1 MDAITSTDWILLAI
15 LLASL
20 VLGAWRGLVY
30 EVMSVIG
37 WLAAFVLA
45 QWFAADV
52 AARLPMQSAG
62 DSLRYAA
69 GFVLVFIASVFVAG
83 LISALLRKMI
93 TVIGLQVGVLFTGAI
108 LTETIFS
115 WPGVGKWLIESISRR
130 DYPALQ
136 GGVEYFTAERV
147 ALAPDCLVGQPS
159 RRTAAGGGDCGYDPG
174 NALASG
180 QCASGIRH
188 GALCIPQDVTG
199 RTERRASPA
208 ICPACCGGRSG
219 Q

>member
-1 MDAITSTDWILLAI
+1 MDAITSTDWILLVI

-20 VLGAWRGLVY
+20 VIGAWRGLVY

-93 TVIGLQVGVLFTGAI
+93 TVIGLRPVDRLLGAGFGVFRGVILLLALTVVFQLTSMTQTDWWQQSKGGPVLTALLKGLKPILPERFGAY
-108 LTETIFS
+108 L
-115 WPGVGKWLIESISRR
+115 
-130 DYPALQ
+130 
-136 GGVEYFTAERV
+136 
-147 ALAPDCLVGQPS
+147 PD
-159 RRTAAGGGDCGYDPG
+159 
-174 NALASG
+174 
-180 QCASGIRH
+180 
-188 GALCIPQDVTG
+188 
-199 RTERRASPA
+199 
-208 ICPACCGGRSG
+208 
-219 Q
+219 

>member
-20 VLGAWRGLVY
+20 VLGAWRGLVF

-83 LISALLRKMI
+83 LISALLRKVI
-93 TVIGLQVGVLFTGAI
+93 TVIGLRPVDRLLGAGFGVFRGLI
-108 LTETIFS
+108 L
-115 WPGVGKWLIESISRR
+115 LL
-130 DYPALQ
+130 ALTVVLQLTSMAQNDWWQQSQ
-136 GGVEYFTAERV
+136 GGPVLTALLKGLKPILPERV
-147 ALAPDCLVGQPS
+147 GANLPD
-159 RRTAAGGGDCGYDPG
+159 
-174 NALASG
+174 
-180 QCASGIRH
+180 
-188 GALCIPQDVTG
+188 
-199 RTERRASPA
+199 
-208 ICPACCGGRSG
+208 
-219 Q
+219 

>member
-20 VLGAWRGLVY
+20 VMGAWRGLVY

-83 LISALLRKMI
+83 LISALLRKVI
-93 TVIGLQVGVLFTGAI
+93 TVIGLRPVDRLLGAGFGVFRGVI
-108 LTETIFS
+108 L
-115 WPGVGKWLIESISRR
+115 LL
-130 DYPALQ
+130 ALTVVLQLTSMTQNDWWQQSQ
-136 GGVEYFTAERV
+136 GGPVLTALLKGLKPILPERFG
-147 ALAPDCLVGQPS
+147 AYLPD
-159 RRTAAGGGDCGYDPG
+159 
-174 NALASG
+174 
-180 QCASGIRH
+180 
-188 GALCIPQDVTG
+188 
-199 RTERRASPA
+199 
-208 ICPACCGGRSG
+208 
-219 Q
+219 

>member
-1 MDAITSTDWILLAI
+1 MEAITSTDWILLAI

-20 VLGAWRGLVY
+20 VMGAWRGLVY

-83 LISALLRKMI
+83 LISALLRKVI
-93 TVIGLQVGVLFTGAI
+93 TVIGLRPVDRLLGAGFGVFRGVILLLALTVVLQLTSMTQNDWWQQSKGGPVLTALLKGLKPILPERFGAY
-108 LTETIFS
+108 L
-115 WPGVGKWLIESISRR
+115 
-130 DYPALQ
+130 
-136 GGVEYFTAERV
+136 
-147 ALAPDCLVGQPS
+147 PD
-159 RRTAAGGGDCGYDPG
+159 
-174 NALASG
+174 
-180 QCASGIRH
+180 
-188 GALCIPQDVTG
+188 
-199 RTERRASPA
+199 
-208 ICPACCGGRSG
+208 
-219 Q
+219 

>member
-1 MDAITSTDWILLAI
+1 MEAITSTDWILLAI

-20 VLGAWRGLVY
+20 VMGAWRGLVY

-83 LISALLRKMI
+83 LISALLRKVI
-93 TVIGLQVGVLFTGAI
+93 TVIGLRPVDRLLGAGFGVFRGLI
-108 LTETIFS
+108 L
-115 WPGVGKWLIESISRR
+115 LL
-130 DYPALQ
+130 ALTVVLQLTSMAQNDWWQQSQ
-136 GGVEYFTAERV
+136 GGPVLTALLKGLKPILPERFG
-147 ALAPDCLVGQPS
+147 AYLPD
-159 RRTAAGGGDCGYDPG
+159 
-174 NALASG
+174 
-180 QCASGIRH
+180 
-188 GALCIPQDVTG
+188 
-199 RTERRASPA
+199 
-208 ICPACCGGRSG
+208 
-219 Q
+219 

>member
-20 VLGAWRGLVY
+20 VLGAWRGLVF

-83 LISALLRKMI
+83 LISALLRKVI
-93 TVIGLQVGVLFTGAI
+93 TVIGLRPVDRLLGAGFGVFRGLI
-108 LTETIFS
+108 L
-115 WPGVGKWLIESISRR
+115 LL
-130 DYPALQ
+130 ALTVVLQLTSMAQNDWWQQSQ
-136 GGVEYFTAERV
+136 GGPVLTALLKGLKPILPERFG
-147 ALAPDCLVGQPS
+147 AYLPD
-159 RRTAAGGGDCGYDPG
+159 
-174 NALASG
+174 
-180 QCASGIRH
+180 
-188 GALCIPQDVTG
+188 
-199 RTERRASPA
+199 
-208 ICPACCGGRSG
+208 
-219 Q
+219 

>member
-20 VLGAWRGLVY
+20 VLGAWRGLVF

-83 LISALLRKMI
+83 LISALLRTVI
-93 TVIGLQVGVLFTGAI
+93 TVIGLRPVDRLLGAGFGVFRGLI
-108 LTETIFS
+108 L
-115 WPGVGKWLIESISRR
+115 LL
-130 DYPALQ
+130 ALTVVLQLTSMAQNDWWQQSQ
-136 GGVEYFTAERV
+136 GGPVLTALLKGLKPILPERFG
-147 ALAPDCLVGQPS
+147 AYLPD
-159 RRTAAGGGDCGYDPG
+159 
-174 NALASG
+174 
-180 QCASGIRH
+180 
-188 GALCIPQDVTG
+188 
-199 RTERRASPA
+199 
-208 ICPACCGGRSG
+208 
-219 Q
+219 

>member
-15 LLASL
+15 LMASL

-83 LISALLRKMI
+83 LISALLRKVI
-93 TVIGLQVGVLFTGAI
+93 TVIGLRPVDRLLGAGFGVFRGVI
-108 LTETIFS
+108 L
-115 WPGVGKWLIESISRR
+115 LL
-130 DYPALQ
+130 ALTVVLQLTSMTQNDWWQQSQ
-136 GGVEYFTAERV
+136 GGPVLTALLKGLKPILPERFG
-147 ALAPDCLVGQPS
+147 AYLPD
-159 RRTAAGGGDCGYDPG
+159 
-174 NALASG
+174 
-180 QCASGIRH
+180 
-188 GALCIPQDVTG
+188 
-199 RTERRASPA
+199 
-208 ICPACCGGRSG
+208 
-219 Q
+219 

>member
-1 MDAITSTDWILLAI
+1 MDAITSTDWILLVI

-20 VLGAWRGLVY
+20 VMGAWRGLVY

-93 TVIGLQVGVLFTGAI
+93 TVIGLRPVDRLLGAGFGVFRGVILLLALTVVFQLTSMTQTDWWQQSKGGPVLTALLKGLKPILPERFGAY
-108 LTETIFS
+108 L
-115 WPGVGKWLIESISRR
+115 
-130 DYPALQ
+130 
-136 GGVEYFTAERV
+136 
-147 ALAPDCLVGQPS
+147 PD
-159 RRTAAGGGDCGYDPG
+159 
-174 NALASG
+174 
-180 QCASGIRH
+180 
-188 GALCIPQDVTG
+188 
-199 RTERRASPA
+199 
-208 ICPACCGGRSG
+208 
-219 Q
+219 

>member
-20 VLGAWRGLVY
+20 VMGAWRGLVY

-83 LISALLRKMI
+83 LISALLRKVI
-93 TVIGLQVGVLFTGAI
+93 TVIGLRPVDRLLGAGFGVFRGVILLLALTVVLQLTSMTQNDWWQQSKGGPVLTALLKGLKPILPERFGAY
-108 LTETIFS
+108 L
-115 WPGVGKWLIESISRR
+115 
-130 DYPALQ
+130 
-136 GGVEYFTAERV
+136 
-147 ALAPDCLVGQPS
+147 PD
-159 RRTAAGGGDCGYDPG
+159 
-174 NALASG
+174 
-180 QCASGIRH
+180 
-188 GALCIPQDVTG
+188 
-199 RTERRASPA
+199 
-208 ICPACCGGRSG
+208 
-219 Q
+219 

>member
-20 VLGAWRGLVY
+20 VMGAWRGLVY

-83 LISALLRKMI
+83 LISALLRKVI
-93 TVIGLQVGVLFTGAI
+93 TVIGLRPVDRLLGAGFGVFRGVILLLALTVLLQLTSMTQNDWWQQSKGGPVLSALLKGLKPILPERFGAY
-108 LTETIFS
+108 L
-115 WPGVGKWLIESISRR
+115 
-130 DYPALQ
+130 
-136 GGVEYFTAERV
+136 
-147 ALAPDCLVGQPS
+147 PD
-159 RRTAAGGGDCGYDPG
+159 
-174 NALASG
+174 
-180 QCASGIRH
+180 
-188 GALCIPQDVTG
+188 
-199 RTERRASPA
+199 
-208 ICPACCGGRSG
+208 
-219 Q
+219 

>member
-20 VLGAWRGLVY
+20 VMGAWRGLVY

-83 LISALLRKMI
+83 LISAMLRKVI
-93 TVIGLQVGVLFTGAI
+93 TVIGLRPVDRLLGAGFGVFRGVILLLALTVVLQLTSMTQNDWWQQSKGGPVLTALLKGLKPILPERFGAY
-108 LTETIFS
+108 L
-115 WPGVGKWLIESISRR
+115 
-130 DYPALQ
+130 
-136 GGVEYFTAERV
+136 
-147 ALAPDCLVGQPS
+147 PD
-159 RRTAAGGGDCGYDPG
+159 
-174 NALASG
+174 
-180 QCASGIRH
+180 
-188 GALCIPQDVTG
+188 
-199 RTERRASPA
+199 
-208 ICPACCGGRSG
+208 
-219 Q
+219 